1 MNPPDAGAPPRQR
14 PSGCLLVVLCLVS
27 AGLLIFG
34 GCSVILLSEVRSTN
48 REMMILW
55 TIAAAILALGLL
67 CAVGAWR
74 THKRRRVI
82 PPPTA
87 K

>member
-34 GCSVILLSEVRSTN
+34 GCSVILLSDLPLTN
-48 REMMILW
+48 SETMILW

-74 THKRRRVI
+74 TYKRRRVI
-82 PPPTA
+82 PPPVA